1 MIKVGQYNTLQV
13 LRAVDFGVFL
23 DDGKE
28 GILLPKRFVPAGLKP
43 GEEVKVFI
51 YHDSEDRIIAT
62 TQQPLGV
69 VGDIVP
75 LKAVTVTHL
84 GAFLDWGLMKDI
96 FVPKSKQLMAM
107 RVGGTY
113 IVKIYIDEQTGRV
126 VATEKIEPFLS
137 NDQLT
142 VTEKEV
148 VDLIVYRRT
157 DIGYTVIINGKH
169 TGVLHFNEI
178 YRNIQVGDRMKGFI
192 KTIREENKIDV
203 SLGEPGY
210 TRVGGEAGKI
220 LDMLQASGGF
230 LPYHD
235 KSDPDDIYAQFA
247 MSKKTF
253 KMALGTLYKQH
264 LINIKEHG
272 IELAKPEK
280 PA

>member
-1 MIKVGQYNTLQV
+1 MVEVGKYNTLKV

-23 DDGKE
+23 DDSKE
-28 GILLPKRFVPAGLKP
+28 GILLPKRFMPANLKP
-43 GEEVKVFI
+43 GDEITVFI
-51 YHDSEDRIIAT
+51 YHDSEDRLIAT
-62 TQQPLGV
+62 TQKPYGI

-75 LKAVTVTHL
+75 LKAVSVTKQ

-107 RVGGTY
+107 REGGTY

-126 VATEKIEPFLS
+126 AATEKIEPFLS
-137 NDQLT
+137 NDTLT
-142 VTEKEV
+142 VREKEI

-178 YRNIQVGDRMKGFI
+178 YRNIQVGDTMKGFI

-203 SLGEPGY
+203 ALGVPGY
-210 TRVGGEAGKI
+210 NRVGGEAGKI
-220 LDMLQASGGF
+220 LGLLEAAGGF

-235 KSDPDDIYAQFA
+235 KSDPDDIYAHFA

-253 KMALGTLYKQH
+253 KMAIGQLFKQKQ
-264 LINIKEHG
+264 IEITDHG
-272 IELAKPEK
+272 IRLPGQK
-280 PA
+280 